1 MNTKAIG
8 DHGEDLAVKY
18 LLAQG
23 CRILDRNFRS
33 KNGEIDII
41 AEDGAIIVFIEVK
54 TRHGGGFG
62 TPGEAVTLKKQQKI
76 IRTAQFYLNGKKKAD
91 SFCRFDVL
99 EVYYK
104 TKEMYQIRWLKE
116 AFEAE

>member
-1 MNTKAIG
+1 MIIG
-8 DHGEDLAVKY
+8 KIW
-18 LLAQG
+18 LLKISFGAG
-23 CRILDRNFRS
+23 VRILDRNFRS

-54 TRHGGGFG
+54 TRHVGGFG

-76 IRTAQFYLNGKKKAD
+76 IRTAQFYLVGKRRQILT
-91 SFCRFDVL
+91 RFDVL
-99 EVYYK
+99 EIYYK
-104 TKEMYQIRWLKE
+104 TKEMYRIRWLKK